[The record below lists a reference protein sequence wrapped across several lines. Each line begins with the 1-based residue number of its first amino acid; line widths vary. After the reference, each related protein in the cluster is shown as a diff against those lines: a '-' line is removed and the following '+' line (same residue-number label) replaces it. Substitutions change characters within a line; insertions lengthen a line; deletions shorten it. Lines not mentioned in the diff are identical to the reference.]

1 MARRFLKVA
10 AAVVAIGTSWSAS
23 GGANGQDQA
32 PAKTPAKAP
41 AAAPA
46 TPPMVDIAKASY
58 GVGMNVGRALKNDG
72 IEFDVAALVAGLT
85 DVLSGKESRY
95 SEAELREALGGLA
108 AAAQQR
114 GLERAR
120 AMAEKNKQEGL
131 AFRTENAKTQG
142 VTTLPSGVQYQV
154 LKAGDGMSPKAE
166 EKVSVHYHG
175 TFIDGRV
182 FDSSVARKQPLSIG
196 VNMVIKGWTEVLQLM
211 KVGDK
216 WKVVIPAEMAYGE
229 QGARNT
235 IPPNSTLI
243 FEIELLAIEK
253 P

>member
-10 AAVVAIGTSWSAS
+10 TALVAVGFAWSGFRGVS
-23 GGANGQDQA
+23 GQEQA
-32 PAKTPAKAP
+32 PPKTPAKAP

-46 TPPMVDIAKASY
+46 VDISKASY

-72 IEFDVAALVAGLT
+72 IDFDVQALVAGLT
-85 DVLSGKESRY
+85 DMLAGKEPRH
-95 SEAELREALGGLA
+95 SEAEIREALGGLA
-108 AAAQQR
+108 AAAQQK
-114 GLERAR
+114 GLERLR
-120 AMAEKNKQEGL
+120 AMAEKNKQDGL
-131 AFRTENAKTQG
+131 AFRTENAKVQG
-142 VTTLPSGVQYQV
+142 VMTLPSGVQYQV
-154 LKAGDGMSPKAE
+154 LKAGEGAAPKAE
-166 EKVSVHYHG
+166 DKVSVHYHG

-216 WKVVIPAEMAYGE
+216 WKVVIPAELAYGE
-229 QGARNT
+229 SGAGKT
-235 IPPNSTLI
+235 IPPNSTLV

-253 P
+253 

>member
-1 MARRFLKVA
+1 
-10 AAVVAIGTSWSAS
+10 
-23 GGANGQDQA
+23 
-32 PAKTPAKAP
+32 
-41 AAAPA
+41 
-46 TPPMVDIAKASY
+46 
-58 GVGMNVGRALKNDG
+58 
-72 IEFDVAALVAGLT
+72 
-85 DVLSGKESRY
+85 
-95 SEAELREALGGLA
+95 
-108 AAAQQR
+108 
-114 GLERAR
+114 
-120 AMAEKNKQEGL
+120 MAEKNKQEGL

>member
-1 MARRFLKVA
+1 MARRFLKAA
-10 AAVVAIGTSWSAS
+10 AAVLAIGTAWSAS